1 MERYTIALVCCVDN
15 LGAESRADELRAGF
29 VGDGFQQGGHSGSV
43 LGVQVGVD
51 LVKDDHGT
59 AFCLLEGKDETQRAK
74 T

>member
-1 MERYTIALVCCVDN
+1 
-15 LGAESRADELRAGF
+15 
-29 VGDGFQQGGHSGSV
+29 